1 VTLPVRLVARLLLA
15 PLLVLS
21 LALLVKGYTSVGDGF
36 TAGILAALGVTMQSV
51 AGGPARVELLPL
63 RWAYRLAF
71 VGLLLSLALMIVP
84 LAEGEALFTHSPPPG
99 SEAVKLGTL
108 ELITPVLFDAGV
120 FLLVL
125 GTVVASVQLIARTDR
140 EDAPGK
146 ETP

>member
-1 VTLPVRLVARLLLA
+1 VTLPVRVVARLLLA

-51 AGGPARVELLPL
+51 AGGSARVELLPL

-71 VGLLLSLALMIVP
+71 VGLLLSLAP
-84 LAEGEALFTHSPPPG
+84 LAEGEALFTHSPPAG
-99 SEAVKLGTL
+99 AEAVKLGTL

-125 GTVVASVQLIARTDR
+125 GTVVASVQLIARTER
-140 EDAPGK
+140 EDAPGE